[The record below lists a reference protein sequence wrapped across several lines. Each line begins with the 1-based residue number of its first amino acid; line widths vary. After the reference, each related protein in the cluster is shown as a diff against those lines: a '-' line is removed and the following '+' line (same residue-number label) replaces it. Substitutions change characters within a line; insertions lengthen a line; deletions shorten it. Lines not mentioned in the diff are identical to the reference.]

1 MGFMSEIFVQQCN
14 CIPCACL
21 DLLMVSLGVCLSE

>member
-1 MGFMSEIFVQQCN
+1 MGFMSEILCSSV
-14 CIPCACL
+14 IVVPCACL